1 MGVVTILHPPVSSLL
16 STVETG
22 VGTTAAFLITR
33 WGLWNTQ
40 RQRKTGLDK
49 SLRLSWNLIY

>member
-40 RQRKTGLDK
+40 RQRKVNGTG
-49 SLRLSWNLIY
+49 

>member
-40 RQRKTGLDK
+40 RQKKKTVN
-49 SLRLSWNLIY
+49 RIR